1 MNGELITRFKSVAEH
16 GGVMELVVSRAPRPV
31 PPTDHGYTYRAVYA
45 VDGVGVLGFDNER
58 GKENAMTTHR
68 SLTITM
74 TSDWRAA
81 LRQAGKAGQADRY
94 QGEALNFD
102 SCGATHRGGV
112 PAQLATVALATAGAM
127 AQQPWPNKPV
137 RIIVPYGAG
146 SSPDVIARIVAEK
159 LSPRLGQP
167 VIIENR
173 AGGGGNNG
181 TGMVAKAAGD
191 GYTYV
196 ISTNGPLVYNT
207 VLYKKLPYDPFTELR
222 PVVLAGGQA
231 NICAVRSD
239 SGITTLQEL
248 VAAMKK
254 EPGKFNFSSTGVG
267 SLSQLG
273 VELLKVKTD
282 TFAVHIPYASSPL
295 AILAILQG
303 DVQFA
308 CVPAV
313 AVIPQVKAGK
323 MRTLAVSTAKRSQ
336 LTPDIPTM
344 KEAGLPEI
352 ENLAWMAI
360 MAPATTPNDIVQ
372 RMNTEI
378 NAVLAMP
385 EVKEKLHAQYMEP
398 IGGSEQDLQRFMQQ
412 ELRVMTPI
420 IKRTGISID

>member
-1 MNGELITRFKSVAEH
+1 MNTRTTLRFPLTRLLARCTVA
-16 GGVMELVVSRAPRPV
+16 
-31 PPTDHGYTYRAVYA
+31 
-45 VDGVGVLGFDNER
+45 
-58 GKENAMTTHR
+58 
-68 SLTITM
+68 
-74 TSDWRAA
+74 
-81 LRQAGKAGQADRY
+81 
-94 QGEALNFD
+94 
-102 SCGATHRGGV
+102 
-112 PAQLATVALATAGAM
+112 ATVALATAGAM
-127 AQQPWPNKPV
+127 AQAASTSSGQAWPNKPV
-137 RIIVPYGAG
+137 RIVVPYGAG
-146 SSPDVIARIVAEK
+146 SSPDVIARIVADK

-167 VIIENR
+167 VIIDNR
-173 AGGGGNNG
+173 AGAGGNNG
-181 TGMVAKAAGD
+181 TGAVAKAAGD
-191 GYTYV
+191 GYTFV

-231 NICAVRSD
+231 NVCAVRAD
-239 SGITTLQEL
+239 SGITTLKEL
-248 VAAMKK
+248 VDAMKK
-254 EPGKFNFSSTGVG
+254 NPGKFNFSSTGVG

-295 AILAILQG
+295 SILAILQG

-323 MRTLAVSTAKRSQ
+323 MRALAVSTAKRSQ
-336 LTPDIPTM
+336 LMPDIPTM

-352 ENLAWMAI
+352 ENLAWMAV
-360 MAPATTPNDIVQ
+360 MAPASTPSDIVR
-372 RMNTEI
+372 RMNQEI

-398 IGGSEQDLQRFMQQ
+398 IGGSEQDLQKFMQQ

-420 IKRTGISID
+420 IKRTGISVE

>member
-1 MNGELITRFKSVAEH
+1 MNILKNP
-16 GGVMELVVSRAPRPV
+16 LSRAFGRLA
-31 PPTDHGYTYRAVYA
+31 AVA
-45 VDGVGVLGFDNER
+45 ALGF
-58 GKENAMTTHR
+58 
-68 SLTITM
+68 
-74 TSDWRAA
+74 AA
-81 LRQAGKAGQADRY
+81 
-94 QGEALNFD
+94 
-102 SCGATHRGGV
+102 SGAT
-112 PAQLATVALATAGAM
+112 AQAAAPAGA
-127 AQQPWPNKPV
+127 WPTKTV
-137 RIIVPYGAG
+137 RIVVPYGAG

-159 LSPRLGQP
+159 LAPRLGQA
-167 VIIENR
+167 VIVENR
-173 AGGGGNNG
+173 AGAGGNTG
-181 TGMVAKAAGD
+181 TGAVAKSPGD

-207 VLYKKLPYDPFTELR
+207 VLYKNLSYDPFTELR

-239 SGITTLQEL
+239 SGINTLQDL

-254 EPGKFNFSSTGVG
+254 NPGKFNFSSTGVG

-282 TFAVHIPYASSPL
+282 TYAVHIPYASSPL

-313 AVIPQVKAGK
+313 AVMPQVKAGK
-323 MRTLAVSTAKRSQ
+323 MRTLAVSTGQRSA
-336 LTPDIPTM
+336 LTPEIPTM

-360 MAPATTPNDIVQ
+360 MAPASTPNEIVA
-372 RMNTEI
+372 RMNQEI

-385 EVKEKLHAQYMEP
+385 DVKEKLHSQYMEP
-398 IGGSEQDLQRFMQQ
+398 IGGSPQDLQRFMQQ
-412 ELRVMTPI
+412 ELRVMTPV
-420 IKRTGISID
+420 IKRTGIKIE

>member
-1 MNGELITRFKSVAEH
+1 LTRLPLTHLPLTRLLARCAVAT
-16 GGVMELVVSRAPRPV
+16 A
-31 PPTDHGYTYRAVYA
+31 
-45 VDGVGVLGFDNER
+45 
-58 GKENAMTTHR
+58 
-68 SLTITM
+68 
-74 TSDWRAA
+74 
-81 LRQAGKAGQADRY
+81 
-94 QGEALNFD
+94 
-102 SCGATHRGGV
+102 
-112 PAQLATVALATAGAM
+112 VALTAVSAI

-137 RIIVPYGAG
+137 RIIVPFGAG

-173 AGGGGNNG
+173 AGAGGNNG
-181 TGMVAKAAGD
+181 TGAVAKSPGD
-191 GYTYV
+191 GYTFL

-231 NICAVRSD
+231 NVCAVRSD
-239 SGITTLQEL
+239 SGITTLKEL
-248 VAAMKK
+248 VDAMKK
-254 EPGKFNFSSTGVG
+254 NPGKFNFASTGVG

-273 VELLKVKTD
+273 VELLKVKTE
-282 TFAVHIPYASSPL
+282 TYAVHIPYASSPL
-295 AILAILQG
+295 AILAVLQG

-313 AVIPQVKAGK
+313 AVMPQVKAGK
-323 MRTLAVSTAKRSQ
+323 MRTLAVSTGKRSQ
-336 LTPDIPTM
+336 LMPDIPTM

-352 ENLAWMAI
+352 DNLAWMAI

-372 RMNTEI
+372 RMNQEI

-385 EVKEKLHAQYMEP
+385 DIKEKLNAQFMEP
-398 IGGSEQDLQRFMQQ
+398 IGGTEQELQRFMQQ

-420 IKRTGISID
+420 IKRTGITID

>member
-1 MNGELITRFKSVAEH
+1 MKTSISPGFPLTRLLATCAVA
-16 GGVMELVVSRAPRPV
+16 
-31 PPTDHGYTYRAVYA
+31 
-45 VDGVGVLGFDNER
+45 
-58 GKENAMTTHR
+58 
-68 SLTITM
+68 
-74 TSDWRAA
+74 
-81 LRQAGKAGQADRY
+81 
-94 QGEALNFD
+94 
-102 SCGATHRGGV
+102 
-112 PAQLATVALATAGAM
+112 ATVALATAGAM
-127 AQQPWPNKPV
+127 AQQAASAGSGQAWPTKPV
-137 RIIVPYGAG
+137 RIVVPYGAG
-146 SSPDVIARIVAEK
+146 SSPDVIARIVADK

-173 AGGGGNNG
+173 AGAGGNNG
-181 TGMVAKAAGD
+181 TGAVAKSPGD
-191 GYTYV
+191 GYTFL

-231 NICAVRSD
+231 NVCAVRSD
-239 SGITTLQEL
+239 SDIKTLKEL
-248 VAAMKK
+248 VDAMKK
-254 EPGKFNFSSTGVG
+254 NPGKFNFSSTGVG

-273 VELLKVKTD
+273 VELLKVKTG
-282 TFAVHIPYASSPL
+282 TYAVHIPYASSPL

-360 MAPATTPNDIVQ
+360 MAPATTPDAIVQ

-385 EVKEKLHAQYMEP
+385 DVKEKLNSQYMEP
-398 IGGSEQDLQRFMQQ
+398 IGGSAQDLQRFMQQ
-412 ELRVMTPI
+412 ELRVMTPV
-420 IKRTGISID
+420 IKRTGISVE